1 MFRIM
6 ITSLGG
12 LKTLSATALH
22 VCVKC
27 LLMTNKTLGSRI
39 KYISKKKGRLRRRC
53 FIALPHRKSTPAFKR
68 DVPTSKAI
76 FQILIASW
84 FIFFYSNQTKCGI
97 LWCLVHQPLASRNAN
112 VVFTQVSNFVFRL
125 HTGTKGLALFNTFL
139 LYQCRNSCSN
149 SSHRDIQ

>member
-39 KYISKKKGRLRRRC
+39 KYISKKKGKTEETLLYC
-53 FIALPHRKSTPAFKR
+53 PT
-68 DVPTSKAI
+68 TSKEHSS
-76 FQILIASW
+76 FQTGCTHFESYILDSDRI
-84 FIFFYSNQTKCGI
+84 
-97 LWCLVHQPLASRNAN
+97 LVH
-112 VVFTQVSNFVFRL
+112 FF
-125 HTGTKGLALFNTFL
+125 
-139 LYQCRNSCSN
+139 
-149 SSHRDIQ
+149 